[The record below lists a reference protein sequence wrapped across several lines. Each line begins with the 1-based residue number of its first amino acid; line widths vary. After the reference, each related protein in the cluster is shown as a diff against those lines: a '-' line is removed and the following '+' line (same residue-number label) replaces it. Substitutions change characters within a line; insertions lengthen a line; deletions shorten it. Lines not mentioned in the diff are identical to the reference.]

1 MPKTKLPRTIDP
13 LKFAEQQSSLVGE
26 LALDAMLRLSD
37 TCGFKQTSG
46 VAKFLLGGGI
56 DRQGFRYLKGEVDAD
71 VKLQCQRC
79 LQPMDY
85 NVRVEFLLSPVHD
98 EKEAEKLPVVYEA
111 LYLTQPELALLN
123 IIEDEILLALPLVP
137 KHPAK
142 KCVGAFPPSRG
153 QARAVPKDAQDK
165 SSHPF
170 AKLEKFKKRG

>member
-1 MPKTKLPRTIDP
+1 MPKIKLLRTIDP

-26 LALDAMLRLSD
+26 LALGAMLRLGD

-46 VAKFLLGGGI
+46 VAKFSLEGGV

-85 NVRVEFLLSPVHD
+85 HVKAEFLLSPVHD
-98 EKEAEKLPVVYEA
+98 EKEETKLPVVYED
-111 LYLTQPELALLN
+111 LYLAQPELALLN
-123 IIEDEILLALPLVP
+123 IIEDELLLALPLVP

-142 KCVGAFPPSRG
+142 KCVGASRLSPG
-153 QARAVPKDAQDK
+153 QAHAVPENAQDK
-165 SSHPF
+165 SLHPF
-170 AKLEKFKKRG
+170 AELEKLKKRG